1 MANEG
6 PREVSVVQAAAV
18 HEVSVAEGTG
28 NDLSATIRDHAQFVR
43 LTLQRLGLRH
53 PDLDDAFQDVF
64 LVVQRRLHT
73 WDRQRDLRAWLFG
86 VCANVARKA
95 RASAHRRR
103 ECSLEADPHAA
114 DAGAPDRQLVRAQ
127 ARARLL
133 ELLDQLDDDRR
144 IVFVMFE
151 IDQIDCSVIARTLGV
166 PLGTVYSR
174 LHAAR
179 RDMEKAARQ
188 MRLRDAREAREP
200 HGR

>member
-1 MANEG
+1 MG
-6 PREVSVVQAAAV
+6 
-18 HEVSVAEGTG
+18 EGTG
-28 NDLSATIRDHAQFVR
+28 SDLSATVRDHAQFVR
-43 LTLQRLGLRH
+43 LTLQRLGLRY

-64 LVVQRRLHT
+64 VVVQRRLHT

-95 RASAHRRR
+95 RASSHRRR
-103 ECSLEADPHAA
+103 ECELDAEPPAA
-114 DAGAPDRQLVRAQ
+114 EAGAPDRQLVHAE

-144 IVFVMFE
+144 VVFVMFE
-151 IDQIDCSVIARTLGV
+151 IEQIDCPVIAQALGV

-179 RDMEKAARQ
+179 RDMEKAARR
-188 MRLRDAREAREP
+188 MRVRDAREAKDSHER
-200 HGR
+200 